1 MTTARD
7 PWDDFQEALD
17 NYPAIVAKIDKQVGR
32 AMVGLY
38 IIAAG
43 LVITLIGI
51 ILGMVAK

>member
-1 MTTARD
+1 MTTPRD

-17 NYPAIVAKIDKQVGR
+17 EYPAIVAEIDKQAGR
-32 AMVGLY
+32 AMADLY
-38 IIAAG
+38 IIVAG

>member
-1 MTTARD
+1 MTTPRD

-17 NYPAIVAKIDKQVGR
+17 NYPAIVAKIDKQVAR
-32 AMVGLY
+32 VMVGLY